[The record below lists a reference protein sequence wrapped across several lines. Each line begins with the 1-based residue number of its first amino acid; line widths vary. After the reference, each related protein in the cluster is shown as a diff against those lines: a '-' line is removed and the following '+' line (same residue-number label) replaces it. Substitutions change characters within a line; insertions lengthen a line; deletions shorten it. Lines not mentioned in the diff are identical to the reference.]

1 MKKILL
7 ITIPLIIAIAAGAGA
22 WRAWM
27 QMKTL
32 PSNSLKNI
40 RETIS
45 AHDEENF
52 YNSVD
57 LDAILQTMSEEI
69 VAAQI
74 NSETDSS
81 TYSVQDMN
89 AIYSARQPEF
99 FAAAK
104 AAATEYIS
112 KGTITFSPPLNQS
125 QKQLKRF
132 SPASCKI
139 QNISKPVING
149 GEATAKIE
157 FYNSDLKFS
166 FEIEVTLEKS
176 GKNSWRIIGA
186 KNFADCLPGFNRA
199 MKIKL
204 ESLNAPIR
212 EKISETFEVK
222 SFDAKVSE
230 GDSYGFSKTLNLIL
244 KADVK
249 SEKPLAK
256 IVGQVII
263 DGKDDKQGITP
274 FEIDM
279 AYKPKGLQ
287 SFNVDKVL
295 NPFVREDADVMRHGL
310 KKSSIH
316 IEIVEV
322 VYLDGT
328 ILKQFDKL
336 PDD

>member
-7 ITIPLIIAIAAGAGA
+7 ITVPLIIAIAACAGA
-22 WRAWM
+22 YRAWM
-27 QMKTL
+27 QMQTL
-32 PSNSLKNI
+32 PSNSLKTI
-40 RETIS
+40 RDSIS
-45 AHDEENF
+45 KHDEENF
-52 YNSVD
+52 YKSVD
-57 LDAILQTMSEEI
+57 LDAVLQTLSEEI

-74 NSETDSS
+74 NSETDST

-89 AIYSARQPEF
+89 AIYAARQPEF

-104 AAATEYIS
+104 TAADEYIS
-112 KGTITFSPPLNQS
+112 KGTVTFSPPLNQS
-125 QKQLKRF
+125 QKWLKKF

-149 GEATAKIE
+149 GEATTKVE

-166 FEIEVTLEKS
+166 FEIELTLEKVDK
-176 GKNSWRIIGA
+176 KNWRIIGA
-186 KNFADCLPGFNRA
+186 KNFVDCLPGFNRA
-199 MKIKL
+199 MNVKL

-212 EKISETFEVK
+212 EKISDTFEVK
-222 SFDAKVSE
+222 SFEAKVGE
-230 GDSYGFSKTLNLIL
+230 GDSYGFSKTLNLVL

-274 FEIDM
+274 FEIDL

-287 SFNVDKVL
+287 SFNIDKVL
-295 NPFVREDADVMRHGL
+295 NPFVRADADVMRHGL

-322 VYLDGT
+322 VYRDGT